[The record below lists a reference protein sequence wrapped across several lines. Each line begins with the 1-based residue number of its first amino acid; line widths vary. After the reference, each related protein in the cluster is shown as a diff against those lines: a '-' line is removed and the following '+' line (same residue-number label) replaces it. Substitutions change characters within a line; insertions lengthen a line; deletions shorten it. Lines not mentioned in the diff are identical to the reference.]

1 MSRWRAAGV
10 LAAWLALEAFPAR
23 AADIELWTAR
33 AIATVLAETGTEF
46 ERATGHRLH
55 VRTGLPADFESRLAA
70 GEAFDVLVSST
81 ATVERWMEQGRLV
94 PQSRVDL
101 ARSGIGV
108 AVKTGAPKPALDSVA
123 AFRQALLDADSIA
136 YLKIGS
142 GLHLDRVIERLGI
155 ADALN
160 AKTIRP
166 DTDSVC
172 ELVAAG
178 KVDLGMVVITQI
190 LTTPG
195 VELAGPLP
203 EEIQAR
209 IVFAGAVGKNSKA
222 PEAAAQLL
230 SFLKGPVAAPVFKAQ
245 AMEQD
250 F

>member
-1 MSRWRAAGV
+1 MRRWLAGGI
-10 LAAWLALEAFPAR
+10 LSAWLTFGAIPAQ

-33 AIATVLAETGTEF
+33 AIATVLAETGTVF

-55 VRTGLPADFESRLAA
+55 VRTGLPADFEARLAA
-70 GEAFDVLVSST
+70 GERFDVVVSSVK
-81 ATVERWMEQGRLV
+81 TVERWIEQGRLMS
-94 PQSRVDL
+94 QSRVDL
-101 ARSGIGV
+101 ARSGI
-108 AVKTGAPKPALDSVA
+108 
-123 AFRQALLDADSIA
+123 
-136 YLKIGS
+136 
-142 GLHLDRVIERLGI
+142 
-155 ADALN
+155 ADAVR
-160 AKTIRP
+160 AKTTRP

-203 EEIQAR
+203 EEIQAKM
-209 IVFAGAVGKNSKA
+209 VFAGAVGRNSKA

-230 SFLKGPVAAPVFKAQ
+230 AFLRGPVAAPVFKAQ